1 MFEDVK
7 LLLNNYM
14 KILRRKYK
22 TSSNE
27 VIFSSMIVKKTI
39 DILDVIEYTTKK
51 NIITVQIS
59 LLRLLCDNAI
69 AIEACNY
76 LGLDEYM
83 KIILENGKPS
93 DVMIDEEQNLSDGL
107 LKRRVSEKYVGFAKV
122 YNFASSGVHMS
133 KQTLSGI
140 VKTDGEKQGISI
152 EVGNPNL
159 KEEIKINNK
168 SADTLVKVIVD
179 MLKKLCNIWHFF

>member
-7 LLLNNYM
+7 LLINNYM
-14 KILRRKYK
+14 RSLRKKYK
-22 TSSNE
+22 TNSNE
-27 VIFSSMIVKKTI
+27 VIFSAMIIKKTI

-83 KIILENGKPS
+83 KMMLQNQKPS
-93 DVMIDEEQNLSDGL
+93 DIMIDEEQNLSDGL

-133 KQTLSGI
+133 KQTLRGI
-140 VKTDGEKQGISI
+140 IRNDGDKPELSI

-159 KEEIKINNK
+159 KEEIKINNN
-168 SADTLVKVIVD
+168 SAQILVKVILD
-179 MLKKLCNIWHFF
+179 MLKKLCNI